1 MIGGKACIETFSL
14 SRIIW
19 ESSCEMCWQE
29 RLINL
34 NDQPLV
40 LKAAA
45 AGLQNVQ
52 KNFFEKYLYLK
63 KKIKTSNWQIKK
75 VPVPD

>member
-1 MIGGKACIETFSL
+1 
-14 SRIIW
+14 
-19 ESSCEMCWQE
+19 MCWQE

-52 KNFFEKYLYLK
+52 KNFFEKYLNLK